1 MLVWQGTVIG
11 LGATALFDLWQVLV
25 ARAQGQPGPNLA
37 PMGRWFWHLR
47 DGRVFHP
54 DIATAAPWEHELALG
69 WIGHYVVGAIY
80 GVAFLLLAG
89 PGWMAAPTFLPAWAF
104 GVATVAFGW
113 FLLQPG
119 MGMGWAASKT
129 ANPVKV
135 RVLNLAAHT
144 VFGLGLWLTA
154 LAVG

>member
-1 MLVWQGTVIG
+1 MLVWQGLMIG
-11 LGATALFDLWQVLV
+11 VGATVLFDLWQVLV
-25 ARAQGQPGPNLA
+25 ARAQGLPGPNLA

-47 DGRVFHP
+47 EGRVFHP
-54 DIATAAPWEHELALG
+54 DIGAAAPWEHEVALG

-80 GVAFLLLAG
+80 GVGFLLLAG
-89 PGWMAAPTFLPAWAF
+89 SGWMAAPSLLPAWAF

-129 ANPVKV
+129 ANPTKV

-144 VFGLGLWLTA
+144 VFGVGLWLTA
-154 LAVG
+154 LVVG